1 MTEIVLDSIVKND
14 SVQRRYFNVAS
25 ALPPFLAIL
34 DILAVVI
41 ATVFFARTVSSW
53 YGVFIAI
60 AQIVVFSELN
70 LYWRY
75 GEIFRTYATQIGR
88 IIVSYL
94 YIFLGYAVFA
104 FITMAFGALP
114 HPDDLLLLLL
124 GAFLITIGFRLLTT
138 FTIRSIGSSDAQR
151 FLILGGG
158 QQALRLFEELSNE
171 KANYKYLGFIIDA
184 KDCPV
189 QKTHPEL
196 VIGSLSDVES
206 IISAHGA
213 THVVFAL
220 NESEFGDVINVAD
233 RVGKLPVMKFMYDDR
248 FGVIRQRYRTRRI
261 GLCVLTAVGNI
272 GQVSKLSALQKRFF
286 DIFGSLFLILLAAPL
301 MAMISILIKLTSSGP
316 VLFVSERVNGY
327 DGSTFQFLKFRS
339 MKHRTAADHEAER
352 RAGMDRVFSGDV
364 SPGDMTKVLNKSALT
379 PIGQFLRS
387 SSLDE
392 LPQLFNILRGDMS
405 LIGPRPSLPYEYARY
420 KPWQKR
426 RLLGKP
432 GLTGLWQVIA
442 RSETS
447 FDETVTLDLYYLEH
461 QTIWMDIEILLK
473 TIPAVLMGRGAY

>member
-1 MTEIVLDSIVKND
+1 MTEFVLDSIVKNQ
-14 SVQRRYFNVAS
+14 SVQRRYFSIAS
-25 ALPPFLAIL
+25 ALPAVLACL
-34 DILAVVI
+34 DIIAVGI

-53 YGVFIAI
+53 YGVFIAL
-60 AQIVVFSELN
+60 AQVIVFSDLN

-75 GEIFRTYATQIGR
+75 GEIFRTYAIQLGR
-88 IIVSYL
+88 IVVSYL
-94 YIFLGYAVFA
+94 YIFVGYAVFV

-124 GAFLITIGFRLLTT
+124 SAFLITIGFRLVATYAV
-138 FTIRSIGSSDAQR
+138 RCVASSDDQR
-151 FLILGGG
+151 FLIVGGT
-158 QQALRLFEELSNE
+158 QQALRLFEEITDE
-171 KANYKYLGFIIDA
+171 KATYKYLGFVVEADDTPA
-184 KDCPV
+184 
-189 QKTHPEL
+189 QKAHPNL
-196 VIGSLSDVES
+196 VLGTLENIET
-206 IISAHGA
+206 IISAHRA

-220 NESEFGDVINVAD
+220 NDSEFGGVIDQAD
-233 RVGKLPVMKFMYDDR
+233 RIAKLPVLKFMYDDR

-272 GQVSKLSALQKRFF
+272 GQISRWSAFQKRIF
-286 DIFGSLFLILLAAPL
+286 DIFSSLFLIVLAAPL
-301 MAMISILIKLTSSGP
+301 MAAISILIKLTSPGP
-316 VLFVSERVNGY
+316 VLYVSDRVNGI
-327 DGSTFQFLKFRS
+327 DGSTFSFLKFRS
-339 MKHRTAADHEAER
+339 MKHRTADHEAER
-352 RAGMDRVFSGDV
+352 KAGMDRVFSGDV

-461 QTIWMDIEILLK
+461 QTIWMDIEILIK
-473 TIPAVLMGRGAY
+473 TVPVVLMGRGAY